1 MASRSV
7 LVIDDEESM
16 CDFLRIMLER
26 EGFTVQTETSAKSAL
41 ELVEGKRFDVVITD
55 IRMPET
61 SGLEILQRVKEVDG
75 TVPVIVMTAYG
86 TKESAIEALNRGASF
101 FIEKP
106 FKKRELLAYVRRVLE
121 VSGLR
126 QENRLL
132 RERVGDDGGL
142 ERLIGSSSQMET
154 VRGHIVKVAPSDSTV
169 LIRGESG
176 TGKELVA
183 SAIHHNSLRRE
194 GPFVRANVAAFS
206 EGLVESELFGH
217 ERGAFTDAKERRL
230 GRFEMADGGTLFI
243 DEVGDISLRVQT
255 KLLRVIEERRF
266 ERVGG
271 TETLQVNVRLIAA
284 TNRDLERA
292 VQDGHFRED
301 LYYRLNV
308 IPTVIPPLRERG
320 GDVELLVGHFLERER
335 ERKEAEAIRVSKGAL
350 RLLTEYDWP
359 GNVRELENVIERAV
373 LLCDN
378 GSITPDHL
386 PETVRNPKLKPMAFV
401 DDTFFPTMEIIEK
414 AYIYWILK
422 ANNWR
427 KQKAAEILGIDP
439 STLHRK
445 IERYQFSRD
454 ENSCESA

>member
-1 MASRSV
+1 MAFKSV

-26 EGFTVQTETSAKSAL
+26 EGFTVQMETDGRKAF
-41 ELVEGKRFDVVITD
+41 EVVGGKRFDVVITD
-55 IRMPET
+55 IRMPGT
-61 SGLEILQRVKEVDG
+61 HGLEILQRVKEIDR

-86 TKESAIEALNRGASF
+86 TKEAAIEALNAGASF

-106 FKKRELLAYVRRVLE
+106 FKKRELMAYVDRVLE

-126 QENRLL
+126 RENRLL
-132 RERVGDDGGL
+132 REWVGGNGGL
-142 ERLIGSSSQMET
+142 DRLIGSSSQMES
-154 VRGHIVKVAPSDSTV
+154 VREHIVRVAPSDSTV

-183 SAIHHNSLRRE
+183 SAIHHNSLRCE

-217 ERGAFTDAKERRL
+217 ERGAFTDAKERRI
-230 GRFEMADGGTLFI
+230 GRFEMANGGTLFI

-271 TETLQVNVRLIAA
+271 TETLQVDVRLIAA

-292 VQDGHFRED
+292 VQEGQFRED

-320 GDVELLVGHFLERER
+320 GDVELLVNYFLDREKERNEG
-335 ERKEAEAIRVSKGAL
+335 EAVRVSKGAM
-350 RLLTEYDWP
+350 RFLTEYDWP
-359 GNVRELENVIERAV
+359 GNVRELENVVERAV

-378 GSITPDHL
+378 GTITPEHL

-401 DDTFFPTMEIIEK
+401 DDTFLPTMETIEK
-414 AYIYWILK
+414 AYIYWVLQ
-422 ANNWR
+422 ANKWR
-427 KQKAAEILGIDP
+427 KQKAAEMLGIDP

-445 IERYQFSRD
+445 IERYQYSRD
-454 ENSCESA
+454 EMD